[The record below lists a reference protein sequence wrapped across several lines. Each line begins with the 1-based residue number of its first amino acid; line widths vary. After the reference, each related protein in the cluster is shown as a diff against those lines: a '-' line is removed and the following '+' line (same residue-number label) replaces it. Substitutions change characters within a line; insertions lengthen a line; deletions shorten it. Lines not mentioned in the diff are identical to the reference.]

1 MTTYRQD
8 DILGL
13 VKKRTVLFDGAL
25 GTTLMAEGLP
35 SGDLPERWNL
45 EAPEKVKS
53 VHKRYFEAGSD
64 VVLTNSFGANRLK
77 LKKKNLDRDV
87 FQLNTQGAQ
96 LAKAV
101 RPPHR
106 FVAGDMGPSGELIAP
121 LGTVT
126 AQEMEEIFA
135 EQAKALASGEVDLII
150 VETMFS
156 LQEALAA
163 LRGVR
168 KVTDCPLF
176 VSLTYE
182 SKNRGYFTMMGE
194 TPEVC
199 AKALESEGVDVVG
212 ANCTLGSREMIPL
225 ARVLRDATSL
235 PVIIQPNAGKPRL
248 KDGETI
254 YDQDP
259 EEFADDVQAIV
270 EEGVN
275 LVGGCCGTTPK
286 FISALHRR
294 LFDR

>member
-1 MTTYRQD
+1 MTTDRQD

-13 VKKRTVLFDGAL
+13 VKKRTVLFDGAM

-35 SGDLPERWNL
+35 SGDSPERWNL
-45 EAPEKVKS
+45 QEPEKVKS
-53 VHKRYFEAGSD
+53 VHKRYFEVGSD

-77 LKKKNLDRDV
+77 LKKKDLDRDV

-101 RPPHR
+101 RPPDR
-106 FVAGDMGPSGELIAP
+106 FVAGDMGPSGELIVP
-121 LGTVT
+121 LGTST

-168 KVTDCPLF
+168 KVTGCPLF
-176 VSLTYE
+176 VSMTYE
-182 SKNRGYFTMMGE
+182 SKNQGYFTMMGE

-199 AKALESEGVDVVG
+199 TKALESEGVDVVG

-225 ARVLRDATSL
+225 ARVLRDSTSL

-248 KDGETI
+248 KDGKTI

-286 FISALHRR
+286 FISALRRR
-294 LFDR
+294 LFGQ